1 MRERAYAV
9 VMATRMTDDER
20 RAFLSAGTRTA
31 ILSVVRRDGTPHAAP
46 VWFVLDGD
54 DLVFTCAGASA
65 KAAMLQRTRWAV
77 LTVDDGT
84 PPYSYVSVRG
94 PVEISEDVEAMLPW
108 ATALGGRYMGA
119 DSAEDFGRRN
129 AVPGELLVRLK
140 PEHVVALRG
149 IAD

>member
-1 MRERAYAV
+1 
-9 VMATRMTDDER
+9 MTDDER
-20 RAFLSAGTRTA
+20 RAFLSTGTRTA
-31 ILSVVRRDGTPHAAP
+31 ILSVTRQDGTPHAAP

-54 DLVFTCAGASA
+54 DMIFTCAGDSA
-65 KAAMLQRTRWAV
+65 KARMVRRTRWVV
-77 LTVDDGT
+77 LTVDDAK
-84 PPYSYVSVRG
+84 PPYAYVSVRG
-94 PVEISEDVEAMLPW
+94 PVEITEDVEAMLPW

-119 DSAEDFGRRN
+119 DNAEAYGRRN

>member
-1 MRERAYAV
+1 
-9 VMATRMTDDER
+9 MATTMTDDER
-20 RAFLSAGTRTA
+20 RAFLSVGTRTA
-31 ILSVVRRDGTPHAAP
+31 ILSVTRRDGTPHAAP

-54 DLVFTCAGASA
+54 EMVFTCAGESA
-65 KAAMLQRTRWAV
+65 KARMLQRARWAV
-77 LTVDDGT
+77 LTVDEAR

-94 PVEISEDVEAMLPW
+94 PIEIATDIEAMLPW
-108 ATALGGRYMGA
+108 AIALGGRYMGA
-119 DSAEDFGRRN
+119 ENAEEFGRRN